1 MDYNEYLIEMKF
13 ILLNMEND
21 IRKYGEFQ
29 CDWNRAMS
37 EIKEEYQK
45 TKKSV
50 TNEPEGGIK

>member
-1 MDYNEYLIEMKF
+1 MNYQEYLIEMKF

-50 TNEPEGGIK
+50 TNEKE